1 MICNCAVLKAIESPA
16 TLPLLLFFSGGA
28 NTYALC
34 FKTAVKCITYL
45 SEGSRPREDRAFT
58 ALGGNMGRVNRWLE
72 CIDRGEVSVYSILLL
87 LFFSKGGA

>member
-1 MICNCAVLKAIESPA
+1 MLLSSSPVV
-16 TLPLLLFFSGGA
+16 SGGV
-28 NTYALC
+28 NSYSTC

-72 CIDRGEVSVYSILLL
+72 HIDRGEVSVTAIVFL
-87 LFFSKGGA
+87 